1 MNAPT
6 PLDPTIM
13 PKLYG
18 SATVGERGQ
27 IVVPQDARVEL
38 GLRTGD
44 KLLAFGGPSGV
55 NAIVLIKEESFH
67 SILAEISRKMSG
79 LEHLLGAAG
88 ITAAGTSAPD
98 VSRAVGGRRPVIRRA
113 SPGKGR
119 SRR

>member
-1 MNAPT
+1 
-6 PLDPTIM
+6 M

-18 SATVGERGQ
+18 SVKVGERGQ

-44 KLLAFGGPSGV
+44 KLLAFGGPFGA
-55 NAIVLIKEESFH
+55 NAIVLIKEESFS

-79 LEHLLGAAG
+79 LEGVLGAAG
-88 ITAAGTSAPD
+88 IKGVGTSAPD
-98 VSRAVGGRRPVIRRA
+98 ASRADGGRKPVVRQA
-113 SPGKGR
+113 TSGSKR